1 MMNHPYESELKAL
14 QRSGRYRERH
24 IRDDALIDAASNDY
38 LGLAENSQLH
48 RKACET
54 LSRYADHA
62 PKASMLVNGY
72 HPIHAAFEEA
82 LCKAN
87 DFEASIVMGSGF
99 NANIGLIE
107 ALVRKGDVLLM
118 DEEYHASG
126 IAGARM
132 CEGEV
137 IFFPHNDAAALQQE
151 LERFSG
157 KRVIVAVEGIYS
169 MGGDR
174 VRREIIELA
183 MAYESILILDE
194 AHSSGVIGEHL
205 MGILDYYAITPTPLM
220 IKMGTL
226 GKAYGSFGAYVL
238 SSAHISHYLINRAK
252 NVIYA
257 TAPSLY
263 DTALAHHALEYI
275 QTHTQSLR
283 EAIQS
288 RQQIVYEML
297 GIECAGLIV
306 PVEIGDN
313 RDVMRLQEM
322 LKNEMGVHVGAIRQ
336 PTVKK
341 AIIRLIARVVMDEK
355 VLRDVCER
363 LTQIW
368 VK

>member
-1 MMNHPYESELKAL
+1 MLYENELNAL
-14 QRSGRYRERH
+14 KRAGRYRERH
-24 IRDDALIDAASNDY
+24 IADTALIDAASNDY
-38 LGLAENSQLH
+38 LGLAHNSELH

-54 LSRYADHA
+54 LSGYSQHA

-72 HPIHAAFEEA
+72 HPIHEAFERA
-82 LCKAN
+82 LCEAN
-87 DFEASIVMGSGF
+87 GFEAGIVMGSGF

-107 ALVRKGDVLLM
+107 ALVRKGDLLLM

-137 IFFPHNDAAALQQE
+137 VFFAHNDPEALKE
-151 LERFSG
+151 ALSRANG
-157 KRVIVAVEGIYS
+157 RRTVVAVEGIYS

-174 VRREIIELA
+174 LNRDIIDLSMEHGAL
-183 MAYESILILDE
+183 LILDE
-194 AHSSGVIGEHL
+194 AHSSGVIGENL
-205 MGILDYYAITPTPLM
+205 MGILDYYGIVPTELM
-220 IKMGTL
+220 VKMGTL

-238 SSAHISHYLINRAK
+238 SSKHISEYLINRAK

-275 QTHTQSLR
+275 QTHSDTLGKAIALRQSIIR
-283 EAIQS
+283 ET
-288 RQQIVYEML
+288 L

-306 PVEIGDN
+306 PIEIGDN
-313 RDVMRLQEM
+313 REVMKWQAWFKENLQM
-322 LKNEMGVHVGAIRQ
+322 HVGAIRQ

-341 AIIRLIARVVMDEK
+341 AIIRLIMRLEIEES
-355 VLRDVCER
+355 VLRHACER
-363 LTQIW
+363 FTSIW

>member
-1 MMNHPYESELKAL
+1 MMKHPYENELKAL
-14 QRSGRYRERH
+14 KRSGRYRERR

-38 LGLAENSQLH
+38 LGLAHHKELH
-48 RKACET
+48 AKACET
-54 LSRYADHA
+54 LSYYSEHA

-72 HPIHAAFEEA
+72 HPIHAAFERA
-82 LCKAN
+82 LCEAN
-87 DFEASIVMGSGF
+87 GFESGIVMGSGF
-99 NANIGLIE
+99 NANVGLIE

-126 IAGARM
+126 VAGARM

-137 IFFPHNDAAALQQE
+137 FFFPHNDADALRE
-151 LERFSG
+151 KLEQHRG

-169 MGGDR
+169 MGGDL
-174 VRREIIELA
+174 VSREIIELA
-183 MAYESILILDE
+183 MAHEAVLILDE
-194 AHSSGVIGEHL
+194 AHSSGVIGANL
-205 MGILDYYAITPTPLM
+205 MGILDYYAIEPTPLM

-238 SSAHISHYLINRAK
+238 SSTHIGEYLLNRAK

-275 QTHTQSLR
+275 LSHTQMLQEKIS
-283 EAIQS
+283 A
-288 RQQIVYEML
+288 RQKIVLETL
-297 GIECAGLIV
+297 DICCEGLIV
-306 PVEIGDN
+306 PIEIGDN
-313 RDVMRLQEM
+313 REVMRLQEQ
-322 LKNEMGVHVGAIRQ
+322 LKTEMGFHVGAIRQ

-341 AIIRLIARVVMDEK
+341 AILRLIARVDIDEAL
-355 VLRDVCER
+355 LRRVCER

>member
-1 MMNHPYESELKAL
+1 MNTPYENELRAL
-14 QRSGRYRERH
+14 KRSGRFRERH
-24 IRDDALIDAASNDY
+24 LRDLNLIDAASNDY
-38 LGLAENSQLH
+38 LGLAHHRELH
-48 RKACET
+48 QKAWES
-54 LSRYADHA
+54 LEIYADKS

-87 DFEASIVMGSGF
+87 GFEAAIVMGSGF
-99 NANIGLIE
+99 NANIGLME

-137 IFFPHNDAAALQQE
+137 HFFPHNDAEALE
-151 LERFSG
+151 KKLKEFSN

-169 MGGDR
+169 MGGDC
-174 VRREIIELA
+174 VSKEILDLA
-183 MAYESILILDE
+183 IDYEAVLILDE
-194 AHSSGVIGEHL
+194 AHSSGVIGENL
-205 MGILDYYAITPTPLM
+205 MGILDYYQMEPTPLM

-238 SSAHISHYLINRAK
+238 SSQHISDFLINRAK

-263 DTALAHHALEYI
+263 DTALGFHALHYI
-275 QTHTQSLR
+275 QTHKTVLREQISLR
-283 EAIQS
+283 QE
-288 RQQIVYEML
+288 IVEKGL
-297 GIECAGLIV
+297 GIRVEGLIV
-306 PVEIGDN
+306 PIVIGDN
-313 RDVMRLQEM
+313 HEVMRIQEY
-322 LKNEMGVHVGAIRQ
+322 LKKELGVHVGAIRQ
-336 PTVKK
+336 PTVKE
-341 AIIRLIARVVMDEK
+341 AIIRLIARLEVGPK
-355 VLRDVCER
+355 VLSEVCAS
-363 LTQIW
+363 LTQIR

>member
-1 MMNHPYESELKAL
+1 MNNPYLSELNAL
-14 QRSGRYRERH
+14 KRSGRYRERR
-24 IRDDALIDAASNDY
+24 IRDDSLLDAASNDY
-38 LGLAENSQLH
+38 LGLAHNKELH
-48 RKACET
+48 RRACET
-54 LSRYADHA
+54 LTQYPDHA

-82 LCKAN
+82 LCHAN
-87 DFEASIVMGSGF
+87 GFEAGIVMGSGF

-126 IAGARM
+126 VAGSRM

-137 IFFPHNDAAALQQE
+137 IFFPHNDPSALKTE
-151 LERFSG
+151 LERAQG

-169 MGGDR
+169 MGGDL
-174 VRREIIELA
+174 VPREIIELA
-183 MAYESILILDE
+183 IEHAAILILDE

-205 MGILDYYAITPTPLM
+205 MGILDYYGIAPTPRM

-238 SSAHISHYLINRAK
+238 SSTHISEYLINRAK

-263 DTALAHHALEYI
+263 DTALAHHALIYI
-275 QTHTQSLR
+275 QTHAIGLR
-283 EAIQS
+283 EEIAA
-288 RQQIVYEML
+288 RQKIVKEML
-297 GIECAGLIV
+297 GISCAGLIV
-306 PVEIGDN
+306 PIEIGDN
-313 RDVMRLQEM
+313 REVMRLQEQ

-341 AIIRLIARVVMDEK
+341 AILRLIARLDIERA
-355 VLRDVCER
+355 VLAQVCER